1 MKILLIHDF
10 YQVFGGEDAVPL
22 SEQTLLEKRG
32 HSVLFYSRHNDELR
46 SFSIP
51 EKMRFVFDTI
61 YSFRTKRDI
70 QRSVAEW
77 DPEVAYI
84 HNVYPLIS
92 PSVYHLLST
101 LEIPIV
107 QCVHDF
113 RPFCPNGLFYTHG
126 ERCQRCKGGNYLH
139 AVRHCCYKDSYFLSA
154 LYATSVGLNRLQHMM
169 DKINAY
175 ICLTDFYKRLLLEQ
189 GIPDEKIFIR
199 PSSID
204 MSMVTPDFGGAFGE
218 YAVYLG
224 RLSAEKGPWTLLRA
238 FEQTPEARLKIIGTG
253 PLEEEV
259 RRYIQEKGLRNVE
272 MMGFK
277 TGEEKWKLLK
287 DSLFAIIPSECFEN
301 FPVASLEFYAA
312 GKPVVAANLGG
323 LPYIIADG
331 QTGLLFQPGDSTD
344 LADKVRHL
352 FNHPEQAVRMGRR
365 ARELAEIE
373 FGSEKSYQNLMN
385 IFEWVQT
392 A

>member
-1 MKILLIHDF
+1 EKI
-10 YQVFGGEDAVPL
+10 
-22 SEQTLLEKRG
+22 
-32 HSVLFYSRHNDELR
+32 
-46 SFSIP
+46 
-51 EKMRFVFDTI
+51 RFVFDTI

-175 ICLTDFYKRLLLEQ
+175 ICLTDFYKQLLLEQ

-199 PSSID
+199 PNSID
-204 MSMVTPDFGGAFGE
+204 MSIVTPDFGGAFGE

-238 FEQTPEARLKIIGTG
+238 FEQIPEARLKIIGTG
-253 PLEEEV
+253 P
-259 RRYIQEKGLRNVE
+259 
-272 MMGFK
+272 
-277 TGEEKWKLLK
+277 
-287 DSLFAIIPSECFEN
+287 C
-301 FPVASLEFYAA
+301 
-312 GKPVVAANLGG
+312 
-323 LPYIIADG
+323 
-331 QTGLLFQPGDSTD
+331 
-344 LADKVRHL
+344 
-352 FNHPEQAVRMGRR
+352 
-365 ARELAEIE
+365 
-373 FGSEKSYQNLMN
+373 
-385 IFEWVQT
+385 
-392 A
+392 